1 MEQVVTP
8 QTAEDTKDKK
18 NSPYARDV
26 WSVISKG
33 ELPFWWTAGTSLTA
47 ASDPSF
53 ERRHKKLL
61 EKLKLE
67 EARIYAVIKE
77 LKNAQKEE
85 EENYI
90 RALAAQTLV
99 FSKKE
104 EELKQYEAE
113 QVAVYQQT
121 LMNTLNSLEEEIHDN
136 ELRDISN
143 KALEKELEIMAE
155 SDRQQ
160 KEISDKIDSAMI
172 EVAAEKEKAQSLE
185 ETFKQ
190 LMEERNRL
198 FPMSKDENGS
208 YLGFFEKKYEAFN
221 PENVLEIKEISLF
234 DTDERKYVLHI
245 PSLSVRRGRVTVI
258 RSFRQNLTMIERLL
272 YHSTASSVHIH
283 TGEIRFDGRVIS
295 SVTREEY
302 KKMLGTEIMSVNLTV
317 DEIRRS
323 EKNVFAHFGL
333 KKDEKA
339 LVALMEEFGLPKEF
353 RRMKCCDMP
362 EEERTIAALC
372 YVLSRKPK
380 LALLEET
387 FHGLSKPYFTKLRD
401 FLNKDNPELTVLLFT
416 QNKSVCVSLGN
427 SRLYVV

>member
-1 MEQVVTP
+1 MEEVLTP
-8 QTAEDTKDKK
+8 RTAEDTKDKK
-18 NSPYARDV
+18 NAPDAKDV

-33 ELPFWWTAGTSLTA
+33 ELPFWWTAGTSLSS

-53 ERRHKKLL
+53 EKRHRKLV
-61 EKLKLE
+61 EKLKGE
-67 EARIYAVIKE
+67 EARIYAAIKE
-77 LKNAQKEE
+77 LKAAQKEE
-85 EENYI
+85 EENFV

-99 FSKKE
+99 FAKKE
-104 EELKQYEAE
+104 EELKQYESE

-121 LMNTLNSLEEEIHDN
+121 LMKTLNSLEEEIHDN
-136 ELRDISN
+136 ELREISN
-143 KALEKELEIMAE
+143 KALEKELQIMAE

-172 EVAAEKEKAQSLE
+172 DVAAEKEKAQSLE

-198 FPMSKDENGS
+198 FPMTKDENGS

-234 DTDERKYVLHI
+234 DDDEKKYVLHI
-245 PSLSVRRGRVTVI
+245 PSLSVRKGRVTVI

-302 KKMLGTEIMSVNLTV
+302 KKMLGTEIMSVNLTM
-317 DEIRRS
+317 DEMRRS
-323 EKNVFAHFGL
+323 EKNIFAHFGL
-333 KKDEKA
+333 KKEEKQFSAMLDE
-339 LVALMEEFGLPKEF
+339 MGFPKEF
-353 RRMKCCDMP
+353 RRTKCVDMP
-362 EEERTIAALC
+362 EEQLKIAALC

-387 FHGLSKPYFTKLRD
+387 FQGLTKEYAAKLRD
-401 FLNKDNPELTVLLFT
+401 FLNKDHPDMTVLLFT
-416 QNKSVCVSLGN
+416 QNKSVCVSLAK